1 MNSLKTCIIC
11 GKPIKDK
18 SIEHIIPDAIG
29 GNITID
35 TVCKDCNSKLGDRV
49 DSKLTN
55 SMMFEWIRHELNI
68 KNRDGK
74 APNLYKYYK
83 GDDGKPIA
91 IIHGDGEN
99 TPEVYTGDCKPVF
112 EIVKNSDKSFTVVR
126 FSGASEEAIIKRGVK
141 EFKEQGF
148 PVPESIVRAMVLS
161 GIERNWTTQH
171 VEIGIKYEPLRYLPC
186 YVKMAY
192 EVMRTLFPQYAQD
205 PRCEELRLFLYQSAQ
220 GTYNNDFSIK
230 DIKQYGVENQEP
242 DPVYNAYL
250 SVDDEKLLM
259 VIDLFNKAMMLIP
272 VSDYPDRYPVDRYE
286 GVNLFDQIGNLA
298 IENESVRKN
307 F

>member
-11 GKPIKDK
+11 GRPIKEK

-29 GNITID
+29 GNITIE

-55 SMMFEWIRHELNI
+55 SMMFEWIRNELNI

-83 GDDGKPIA
+83 DDNGNPVVIM
-91 IIHGDGEN
+91 HGDGVS
-99 TPEVYTGDCKPVF
+99 TPKVYTGDCKPVF

-148 PVPESIVRAMVLS
+148 PVPESFVRAMVLS

-171 VEIGIKYEPLRYLPC
+171 VEFGIKYEPFRYFPC

-192 EVMRTLFPQYAQD
+192 EIMRTLFPQYSQD
-205 PRCEELRLFLYQSAQ
+205 PRCEELRMFLYQFAQ
-220 GTYNNDFSIK
+220 GTYSGDFHIE
-230 DIKQYGVENQEP
+230 DVKQYCEKNEGLILFFS
-242 DPVYNAYL
+242 AYL
-250 SVDDEKLLM
+250 SIRNDKLM
-259 VIDLFNKAMMLIP
+259 MDINLFNKVIMLIR
-272 VSDYPDRYPVDRYE
+272 VSDNPDRYPVNAFE
-286 GVNLFDQIGNLA
+286 HVNLFERIGNIVSLQA
-298 IENESVRKN
+298 PD
-307 F
+307 